1 MPVPL
6 WCPVILTQTLGRR
19 KVLLTRNL
27 SGKGHGHQKE
37 RQAHRNEL
45 DDFIQWQI
53 QLQVSNA
60 IVPITVP
67 QQGIREHRLGGHV
80 GDRHAG
86 NCGRQQKRPNI
97 FLVKSF
103 CGLIICAVIHIDILH
118 KICPLTSIGM
128 YKGQLN
134 LSNSTLMMWFNSK
147 RYKNTYNEWL
157 VLLTR

>member
-1 MPVPL
+1 MFHQPSSQANGQSISSRVCEITAVPVPL
-6 WCPVILTQTLGRR
+6 WCPVILAQTLGRR
-19 KVLLTRNL
+19 KELLTDRNL

-67 QQGIREHRLGGHV
+67 KQGIREHRLGGCA

-86 NCGRQQKRPNI
+86 NCEWQQKRPKI
-97 FLVKSF
+97 FF
-103 CGLIICAVIHIDILH
+103 
-118 KICPLTSIGM
+118 
-128 YKGQLN
+128 
-134 LSNSTLMMWFNSK
+134 
-147 RYKNTYNEWL
+147 WL
-157 VLLTR
+157 KVVVV